1 MKLKS
6 LQNLN
11 KFTQEQEVLPDHLDD
26 LKHVNNIQYLNWIQ
40 EISKKHWN
48 KLITKRKFEF
58 QIWIVRSHNIVYK
71 KRAKL
76 GNELLLETYVKEC
89 KNYTS
94 ERTVNVLQ
102 KKNLEVIAQCKTTWC
117 YVNKISY
124 DLERIPKEVKE
135 LLTFK
140 DIKY

>member
-1 MKLKS
+1 M
-6 LQNLN
+6 NR
-11 KFTQEQEVLPDHLDD
+11 FTQEKEVLSEHLDEFN
-26 LKHVNNIQYLNWIQ
+26 HVNNIRYLEWVQ

-48 KLITKRKFEF
+48 ILTRNKKYEF

-94 ERTVNVLQ
+94 ERIVNVLQ

-124 DLERIPKEVKE
+124 NLERIPKEVKE

>member
-1 MKLKS
+1 M
-6 LQNLN
+6 NR
-11 KFTQEQEVLPDHLDD
+11 FTQEKEVLSEHLDEFN
-26 LKHVNNIQYLNWIQ
+26 HVNNIRYLEWVQ

-48 KLITKRKFEF
+48 ILTRNKKYEF

-89 KNYTS
+89 KNYSS
-94 ERTVNVLQ
+94 ERIVNVLQ

>member
-1 MKLKS
+1 M
-6 LQNLN
+6 NR
-11 KFTQEQEVLPDHLDD
+11 FTQEQEVLSDHLDD

-48 KLITKRKFEF
+48 KLTTSKKHEF
-58 QIWIVRSHNIVYK
+58 QIWVVRSHSIVYK
-71 KRAKL
+71 KQAKL
-76 GNELLLETYVKEC
+76 GDELLLETYVKEC

-94 ERTVNVLQ
+94 ERIVNISQ
-102 KKNLEVIAQCKTTWC
+102 KEKKEVIARCKTIWC

-124 DLERIPKEVKE
+124 NLERIPKEIKA
-135 LLTFK
+135 LLTFS

>member
-1 MKLKS
+1 M
-6 LQNLN
+6 NRY
-11 KFTQEQEVLPDHLDD
+11 TQEKEVLSEHLDEFN
-26 LKHVNNIQYLNWIQ
+26 HVNNIRYLEWVQ

-48 KLITKRKFEF
+48 ILTRNKKYEF

-94 ERTVNVLQ
+94 ERIVNVLQ

-124 DLERIPKEVKE
+124 NLERIPKEVKE

>member
-1 MKLKS
+1 M
-6 LQNLN
+6 NR
-11 KFTQEQEVLPDHLDD
+11 FTQEKEVLSEHLDEFN
-26 LKHVNNIQYLNWIQ
+26 HVNNIRYLEWVQ

-48 KLITKRKFEF
+48 ILTRNKKYEF

-89 KNYTS
+89 KNYIS
-94 ERTVNVLQ
+94 ERIVNVLQ

-124 DLERIPKEVKE
+124 NLERIPKEVKE

>member
-1 MKLKS
+1 M
-6 LQNLN
+6 NR
-11 KFTQEQEVLPDHLDD
+11 FTQEKEVISEHLDEFN
-26 LKHVNNIQYLNWIQ
+26 HVNNIRYLEWVQ

-48 KLITKRKFEF
+48 RLTRNKKYEF

-71 KRAKL
+71 KQAKL

-94 ERTVNVLQ
+94 ERIVNVLQ
-102 KKNLEVIAQCKTTWC
+102 KKNLEVIAQCKTIWC
-117 YVNKISY
+117 YVNKTSY
-124 DLERIPKEVKE
+124 NLERIPKEVKE

>member
-1 MKLKS
+1 M
-6 LQNLN
+6 NR
-11 KFTQEQEVLPDHLDD
+11 FTQEKKVLSEHLDEFN
-26 LKHVNNIQYLNWIQ
+26 HVNNIRYLEWVQ

-48 KLITKRKFEF
+48 ILTRNKKYEF

-94 ERTVNVLQ
+94 ERIVNVLQ

>member
-1 MKLKS
+1 M
-6 LQNLN
+6 NR
-11 KFTQEQEVLPDHLDD
+11 FTQEKEVLSEHLDEFN
-26 LKHVNNIQYLNWIQ
+26 HVNNIRYLEWVQ

-48 KLITKRKFEF
+48 ILTRNKKYEF

-76 GNELLLETYVKEC
+76 GNELFLETYVKEC

-94 ERTVNVLQ
+94 ERIVNVLQ

-124 DLERIPKEVKE
+124 NLERIPKEVKE

>member
-1 MKLKS
+1 M
-6 LQNLN
+6 NR
-11 KFTQEQEVLPDHLDD
+11 FTQEKEVLSEHLDE
-26 LKHVNNIQYLNWIQ
+26 LNHVNNIRYLEWVQ

-48 KLITKRKFEF
+48 ILTRNKKYEF

-94 ERTVNVLQ
+94 ERIVNVLQ

-124 DLERIPKEVKE
+124 NLERIPKEVKE

>member
-1 MKLKS
+1 M
-6 LQNLN
+6 NR
-11 KFTQEQEVLPDHLDD
+11 FTQEKEILSEHLDEFN
-26 LKHVNNIQYLNWIQ
+26 HVNNIQYLEWVQ

-48 KLITKRKFEF
+48 ILTRNKKYEF

-94 ERTVNVLQ
+94 ERIVNVLQ

-124 DLERIPKEVKE
+124 NLERIPKEVKE

>member
-1 MKLKS
+1 M
-6 LQNLN
+6 NR
-11 KFTQEQEVLPDHLDD
+11 FTQEKEVLSEHLDEFN
-26 LKHVNNIQYLNWIQ
+26 HVNNIRYLEWVQ

-48 KLITKRKFEF
+48 ILTRNKKYEF

-94 ERTVNVLQ
+94 ERIVNVLQ

>member
-1 MKLKS
+1 M
-6 LQNLN
+6 NRY
-11 KFTQEQEVLPDHLDD
+11 TQEKEVLSEHLDEFN
-26 LKHVNNIQYLNWIQ
+26 HVNNIRYLEWVQ

-48 KLITKRKFEF
+48 ILTRNKKYEF

-89 KNYTS
+89 KNYIS
-94 ERTVNVLQ
+94 ERIVNVLQ

-124 DLERIPKEVKE
+124 NLERIPKEVKE

>member
-1 MKLKS
+1 M
-6 LQNLN
+6 NR
-11 KFTQEQEVLPDHLDD
+11 FTQEKEVLSEHLDEFN
-26 LKHVNNIQYLNWIQ
+26 HVNNIRYLEWVQ

-48 KLITKRKFEF
+48 ILSRNKKYEF

-94 ERTVNVLQ
+94 ERIVNVLQ

-124 DLERIPKEVKE
+124 NLERIPKEVKE

>member
-1 MKLKS
+1 M
-6 LQNLN
+6 NR
-11 KFTQEQEVLPDHLDD
+11 FTQEKEVLSEHLDEFN
-26 LKHVNNIQYLNWIQ
+26 HVNNIRYLEWVQ

-48 KLITKRKFEF
+48 ILSRNKKYEF

-94 ERTVNVLQ
+94 ERIVNVLQ

>member
-1 MKLKS
+1 M
-6 LQNLN
+6 NR
-11 KFTQEQEVLPDHLDD
+11 FTQEKKVLSEHLDEFN
-26 LKHVNNIQYLNWIQ
+26 HVNNIRYLEWVQ

-48 KLITKRKFEF
+48 RLTRNKKYEF
-58 QIWIVRSHNIVYK
+58 QIWIVRNHSIVYK
-71 KRAKL
+71 KQAKL
-76 GNELLLETYVKEC
+76 GNVLLLETYVKEC

-94 ERTVNVLQ
+94 ERIVNVLQ

-124 DLERIPKEVKE
+124 NLERIPKEVNE

>member
-1 MKLKS
+1 M
-6 LQNLN
+6 NR
-11 KFTQEQEVLPDHLDD
+11 FTQEKEVLSEHLDEFN
-26 LKHVNNIQYLNWIQ
+26 HVNNIRYLEWVQ

-48 KLITKRKFEF
+48 ILTGNKKYEF

-71 KRAKL
+71 KQAKL

-94 ERTVNVLQ
+94 ERIVNVLQ

-124 DLERIPKEVKE
+124 NLERIPKEVKE

>member
-1 MKLKS
+1 M
-6 LQNLN
+6 NR
-11 KFTQEQEVLPDHLDD
+11 FTQEKEVLSEHLDEFN
-26 LKHVNNIQYLNWIQ
+26 HVNNIRYLEWVQ

-48 KLITKRKFEF
+48 ILTRNKKYEF

-94 ERTVNVLQ
+94 ERIVNVLQ
-102 KKNLEVIAQCKTTWC
+102 KKNLEVIARCKTTWC

-124 DLERIPKEVKE
+124 NLERIPKEVKE

>member
-1 MKLKS
+1 
-6 LQNLN
+6 LN
-11 KFTQEQEVLPDHLDD
+11 RFTQEKEVLSEHLDE
-26 LKHVNNIQYLNWIQ
+26 LNHVNNIRYLEWVQ

-48 KLITKRKFEF
+48 ILTRNKKYEF

-94 ERTVNVLQ
+94 ERIVNVLQ

-124 DLERIPKEVKE
+124 NLERIPKEVKE